1 MLPRRLNPLATETS
15 ILVSNIITGMN
26 RNSSVASFCLAAA
39 VSIAGSAIFAQQ
51 RPQLLPKQFGKWVSG
66 GGPADESK
74 VLAADNP
81 VTQEAGR
88 IAQEFGWYSDGKRSM
103 RVLLEEF
110 RDPSGAYQAYTARLS
125 TKLNPS
131 TVAPLTA
138 AGNDQLIALVGNRV
152 VRIWQIS
159 SATDADLKLLL
170 DFVSQSANR
179 TPLPPVRSYLPEQ
192 QLIQGTQRYALGP
205 AGFDAALTSLNEE
218 KFAAITPEIG
228 FTTGAEAMLASYQSE
243 RNNKSQELLII
254 DYPTPQ
260 IAEQRLHHIQR
271 MLSANPGLAG
281 ATVERKASLLS
292 VVLSPVSTEAAA
304 KLRDDIHYETSVT
317 WNEPSQTLT
326 DPPWLLVVKAIF
338 VGTLAFCGI
347 AIVMG
352 IAFGGV
358 RVLTK
363 RLFPGKVFDRPEDIE
378 VLQLGLSGKRIDPR
392 DFY

>member
-1 MLPRRLNPLATETS
+1 MLPRRWNPLATETS
-15 ILVSNIITGMN
+15 VLVSNRLIGMN
-26 RNSSVASFCLAAA
+26 RYSSVASLCLAATL
-39 VSIAGSAIFAQQ
+39 SIAGSATFAQQ
-51 RPQLLPKQFGKWVSG
+51 PGKKLPKQFGKWISG
-66 GGPADESK
+66 GGPANEPK
-74 VLAADNP
+74 VVAADTP
-81 VTQEAGR
+81 VGQEAGR
-88 IAQEFGWYSDGKRSM
+88 TGTDFAWYSDSKSSM

-110 RDPSGAYQAYTARLS
+110 RDPSGAYQTYTARLS
-125 TKLNPS
+125 TRLNPS

-152 VRIWQIS
+152 VTIWHIS

-170 DFVSQSANR
+170 DFVKQTADR
-179 TPLPPVRSYLPEQ
+179 TPLPPVRSYLPEEE
-192 QLIQGTQRYALGP
+192 LIQGTQRYALGP
-205 AGFDAALTSLNEE
+205 AGFAAALTSLNES
-218 KFAAITPEIG
+218 KFAPITAEIG
-228 FTTGAEAMLASYQSE
+228 FATGAEAMLASYQSE
-243 RNNKSQELLII
+243 RNKSQDLLII

-271 MLSANPGLAG
+271 VLSANPGLAG

-292 VVLSPVSTEAAA
+292 LVLSPVSAEAAA

-326 DPPWLLVVKAIF
+326 DPPWLLVVKGIF

-378 VLQLGLSGKRIDPR
+378 VLQLGLSGKPIDPR

>member
-1 MLPRRLNPLATETS
+1 MLPRRWNPLATETS
-15 ILVSNIITGMN
+15 ILVSNRLTGMN
-26 RNSSVASFCLAAA
+26 RYSSVASFCLAAA
-39 VSIAGSAIFAQQ
+39 LSTAGSATFAQQ
-51 RPQLLPKQFGKWVSG
+51 RAKQLPKQFGKWISG
-66 GGPADESK
+66 GGPANEPK
-74 VLAADNP
+74 VVAADTP
-81 VTQEAGR
+81 VGQEAGR
-88 IAQEFGWYSDGKRSM
+88 TGTDFAWYSDSKSSM

-110 RDPSGAYQAYTARLS
+110 RDPSGAYQTYTARLS
-125 TKLNPS
+125 TRLNPS

-152 VRIWQIS
+152 VTIWHIS

-170 DFVSQSANR
+170 DFVKQTADR
-179 TPLPPVRSYLPEQ
+179 TPLPPVRSYLPEE

-205 AGFDAALTSLNEE
+205 AGFAAALTSLNES
-218 KFAAITPEIG
+218 KFAPITAEIG
-228 FTTGAEAMLASYQSE
+228 FATGAEAMLASYQSE
-243 RNNKSQELLII
+243 RNKSQDLLII

-271 MLSANPGLAG
+271 VLSANPGLAG

-292 VVLSPVSTEAAA
+292 LVLSPVSAEAAA

-326 DPPWLLVVKAIF
+326 DPPWLLVVKGIF

>member
-1 MLPRRLNPLATETS
+1 
-15 ILVSNIITGMN
+15 MN
-26 RNSSVASFCLAAA
+26 HYSSVASFCLAAA
-39 VSIAGSAIFAQQ
+39 LSIAGSATFAQQ
-51 RPQLLPKQFGKWVSG
+51 HTQILPKQFGKWISG
-66 GGPADESK
+66 GGPANEPEVVATDT
-74 VLAADNP
+74 P
-81 VTQEAGR
+81 VGQEAGR
-88 IAQEFGWYSDGKRSM
+88 TATDFTWYSDSKRSM

-110 RDPSGAYQAYTARLS
+110 RDPSGAYETYTARLS
-125 TKLNPS
+125 TRLNPS

-138 AGNDQLIALVGNRV
+138 VGNDQLIALVGNRV
-152 VRIWQIS
+152 VTIWHIS

-170 DFVSQSANR
+170 DFVKQTADR

-205 AGFDAALTSLNEE
+205 AGFAAALTSLNES
-218 KFAAITPEIG
+218 KFAPITPEIG
-228 FTTGAEAMLASYQSE
+228 FATGAEAMLASYQSE
-243 RNNKSQELLII
+243 RNKSQDLLII

-271 MLSANPGLAG
+271 VLSANPGLAG

-292 VVLSPVSTEAAA
+292 LVLSPVSAEAAA

-326 DPPWLLVVKAIF
+326 DPPWLLVVKGIF

-347 AIVMG
+347 AIVLG